1 MARMTKVR
9 GVRER
14 AREELTQEITNEAR
28 RQLGEHG
35 AQGLSLRAV
44 ARELG
49 MASSAIYRYFPSRD
63 DLLTALII
71 DAFNAVG
78 AHVEKAEAKQ
88 DRHDHLARWQAACRA
103 VRTWALAN
111 PWEYALLYGS
121 PVVGYRAPRD
131 TAAPASRV
139 PVVLLAIVAD
149 AHQDGELQA
158 VQGPALTDQVSKEI
172 ERLVALL
179 PDLALDQVLRSNL
192 AAVIAAWT
200 QLYGLLSFEL
210 WGHLEGVVEDRA
222 AMFEYAT
229 NQLAHLLG
237 LRRRG
242 GRG

>member
-1 MARMTKVR
+1 MAKVR

-14 AREELTQEITNEAR
+14 AREELTQEIKNEAR

-44 ARELG
+44 ARELE

-88 DRHDHLARWQAACRA
+88 DRADHLARWQAACKA
-103 VRTWALAN
+103 VRTWAHAH

-121 PVVGYRAPRD
+121 PVVGYRAPQD
-131 TAAPASRV
+131 TAAPAARV
-139 PVVLLAIVAD
+139 PVVLLGIVAD
-149 AHQDGELQA
+149 AHQAGELQA
-158 VQGPALTDQVSKEI
+158 VQGPPLTDQVSQEI
-172 ERLVALL
+172 EHLVALL
-179 PDLALDQVLRSNL
+179 PALALQDVLRSNL
-192 AAVIAAWT
+192 AVLIAAWT

-210 WGHLEGVVEDRA
+210 WGHLEGVVEDRTA
-222 AMFEYAT
+222 IFEYAT

>member
-1 MARMTKVR
+1 MAHMTKVR

-14 AREELTQEITNEAR
+14 AREALTREITDEAR

-35 AQGLSLRAV
+35 AEGLSLRAV

-78 AHVEKAEAKQ
+78 AHVEEAEAKQ
-88 DRHDHLARWQAACRA
+88 ERGDHLARWQTACKA
-103 VRTWALAN
+103 VRQWAHEN

-121 PVVGYRAPRD
+121 PVVGYRAPQA
-131 TAAPASRV
+131 TATPAARV
-139 PVVLLAIVAD
+139 PVVLLSIVAD
-149 AHQDGELQA
+149 ANKAGELQA
-158 VQGPALTDQVSKEI
+158 VQGPPLTDEVSGEI
-172 ERLVALL
+172 EHLVAIL
-179 PDLALDQVLRSNL
+179 PDLALDKVLRSNL

-210 WGHLEGVVEDRA
+210 WGHLEGVIDNRE

-237 LRRRG
+237 LRRHASPA
-242 GRG
+242 